1 MFPFAY
7 TATYLAA
14 DDTNSSPAYH
24 VVPFKQDTI
33 QDTIYLSLLNLG
45 KSHLHEWS
53 GAIFEGY
60 TNGSVL
66 FSYAG
71 SERSISEKHKSK

>member
-33 QDTIYLSLLNLG
+33 QDTIYLSLLNLD

-60 TNGSVL
+60 KWFCPLLLCWFGEEYLRKAQV
-66 FSYAG
+66 
-71 SERSISEKHKSK
+71 